1 MSDDKNERLL
11 GGPPYLSHLLTN
23 PDNPVVFMDI
33 SLGSQY
39 LGRLKIELFADKVP
53 KTCENFRKFC
63 TGEHKQNMVPVGY
76 KGTKFSKV
84 IKDYMVQVPMII
96 YIYILM
102 IYLIY
107 IDLIY
112 LQGGDF
118 AKGDGTGCISIY
130 GSCFDDENFSVK
142 HDKLGIISMSNTG
155 PNTNGCQ
162 FFFIT
167 KECDWLDGKNVAFG
181 SLVDDESK
189 LVLQKMQNVSV
200 GENYAPKLNLLVTE
214 CGQL

>member
-23 PDNPVVFMDI
+23 PENPVVFMDI
-33 SLGSQY
+33 SLGSQF

-96 YIYILM
+96 CIEC
-102 IYLIY
+102 
-107 IDLIY
+107 

-118 AKGDGTGCISIY
+118 VKGDGTGCISIY
-130 GSCFDDENFSVK
+130 GSCFDDENFTVK
-142 HDKLGIISMSNTG
+142 HDKLGVVSMSNTG

-181 SLVDDESK
+181 TLIDDESR